1 MAKITDAIVAN
12 GTDTGIV
19 RRWDARKR
27 PLQDGDG
34 AGIGLASGAVTFC
47 LVESDSPDGRW
58 VVDTRATAS
67 VHARA
72 RGEWQ
77 TEVVVVDAH
86 YKRAKTLADAIALT
100 EASLADIADRV
111 NKEVDRLAEAAISRI

>member
-1 MAKITDAIVAN
+1 MAKITDTIVVN
-12 GTDTGIV
+12 STSTGVV

-47 LVESDSPDGRW
+47 LIESDGPDGRW

-67 VHARA
+67 IHARA
-72 RGEWQ
+72 QGEWQ
-77 TEVVVVDAH
+77 TEVVVVDAN
-86 YKRAKTLADAIALT
+86 YKRATTFAEAIALT

-111 NKEVDRLAEAAISRI
+111 NEEVDRLAEAAISRI